1 MVFFLLFSRQLS
13 REILINSSPENVWA
27 LITDF
32 KSFPDWNPFIRAA
45 SGDIK
50 VGARLKIFIQPS
62 GSRGMTFKPVLLKVE
77 PNRELRWLG
86 RLFLP
91 WLFDGEH
98 ALVLEPSD
106 ENHVRF
112 TQREKFTGLLVPFA
126 RSLLSGTA
134 RGFEEMNHALK
145 QRAEQSDGIEQNYSN
160 SLAK

>member
-1 MVFFLLFSRQLS
+1 MMVFLLFRKQLS

-62 GSRGMTFKPVLLKVE
+62 GSRGMTFKPVVQKVE

-98 ALVLEPSD
+98 ALIIEPS
-106 ENHVRF
+106 EESYVRF

-145 QRAEQSDGIEQNYSN
+145 QRAEQSDGIRRNASG
-160 SLAK
+160 